1 MMMNKSSKP
10 TKVLLVDD
18 VRLFLELEKTFF
30 RRQGCE
36 ILTATTGAE
45 ALTLV
50 QNEQPDLVVLDL
62 FLPELDGLGVLK
74 WIRGH
79 EETKDMKVIIVSV
92 SGKEEDI
99 QNCHQA
105 GCDAYLTKP
114 ITQKIL
120 LDTAAQIL
128 RIPQRI
134 DVRIW
139 IEMHVEGYRGS
150 EKLFGQSENISI
162 GGIYV
167 KSENEFPPGSL
178 ITLSFTLP
186 DQEETLKIG
195 SRLLRVEKLPPAEGK
210 TVYGLAFQYV
220 NLLANERRL
229 ISDYIRKI
237 NTGTS

>member
-1 MMMNKSSKP
+1 MITNKGSKP

-36 ILTATTGAE
+36 ILTATTGTE

-50 QNEQPDLVVLDL
+50 QNELPDLVVLDL

-74 WIRGH
+74 WIRSH
-79 EETKDMKVIIVSV
+79 DETKDTKVIIVSV
-92 SGKEEDI
+92 SGKDEDI
-99 QNCHQA
+99 QSCQQA

-139 IEMHVEGYRGS
+139 IEMQVEGYRGS
-150 EKLFGQSENISI
+150 EKLYGQSENISI

-178 ITLSFTLP
+178 INLSFTLP
-186 DQEETLKIG
+186 DQEEKLNIG

-210 TVYGLAFQYV
+210 TVFGLAFQFI
-220 NLLANERRL
+220 NLLANERRQ
-229 ISDYIRKI
+229 ISDFIRKT
-237 NTGTS
+237 NVSSA